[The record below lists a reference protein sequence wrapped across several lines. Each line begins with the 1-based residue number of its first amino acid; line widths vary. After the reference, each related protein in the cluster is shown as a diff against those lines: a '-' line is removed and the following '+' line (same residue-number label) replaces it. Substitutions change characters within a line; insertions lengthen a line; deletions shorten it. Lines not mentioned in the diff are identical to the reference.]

1 MKTKKKLSE
10 LLGVQ
15 TDSLEKAI
23 SRMRQKGITDPTEMD
38 IFAYYAVPNPR
49 RDPATV
55 AAAQELLQQNQTQGG
70 QIVFIQNDNR
80 VVNTTTVQEPTVN
93 PEPTPE
99 PIAEPKPEPVKELPV
114 EQTPGFSISR
124 LLANREVLAVLVL
137 IGAVAMAKAIT
148 APIFMSVGIGFAW
161 AYILSFYVDLAG
173 FVFVWHRRHIH
184 GKLFALSTALQ
195 TALTVGA
202 LSWMGTDAV
211 VITKGLTVS
220 ACLGIAVHGF
230 SEIIAKK

>member
-1 MKTKKKLSE
+1 METKKKLSE

-15 TDSLEKAI
+15 SESLEKAI
-23 SRMRQKGITDPTEMD
+23 SRMRQRGITNPTDID
-38 IFAYYAVPNPR
+38 IFNYYATPNAR

-55 AAAQELLQQNQTQGG
+55 AAAQELLQQYQGG
-70 QIVFIQNDNR
+70 QQIVFIQNDNR
-80 VVNTTTVQEPTVN
+80 IVNTTVQEPATSA
-93 PEPTPE
+93 ETAPE
-99 PIAEPKPEPVKELPV
+99 PIT
-114 EQTPGFSISR
+114 EQEEESTTEETPGFSVSR

-148 APIFMSVGIGFAW
+148 APIFMSVGIGFTW

-173 FVFVWHRRHIH
+173 FVFVWHRRHVH

-202 LSWMGTDAV
+202 LSWMGSDAV

>member
-1 MKTKKKLSE
+1 MKSKKNLSE

-15 TDSLEKAI
+15 PDSLEKAI
-23 SRMRQKGITDPTEMD
+23 SRMRQRGVSNPTDMD
-38 IFAYYAVPNPR
+38 IFAYYAIPNPR

-55 AAAQELLQQNQTQGG
+55 AAAQELLQQNQNQGG

-80 VVNTTTVQEPTVN
+80 VVNTTTAQENALFPD
-93 PEPTPE
+93 PTPD
-99 PIAEPKPEPVKELPV
+99 PIPDPV
-114 EQTPGFSISR
+114 EEVDVEETQGFSISR

-173 FVFVWHRRHIH
+173 FVFVWHRRHVH

-195 TALTVGA
+195 SALTVGA
-202 LSWMGTDAV
+202 LGWMGADAV
-211 VITKGLTVS
+211 MITKGLTVS

>member
-1 MKTKKKLSE
+1 MKRQKKLSE
-10 LLGVQ
+10 LLGVRE
-15 TDSLEKAI
+15 DSLEKAI
-23 SRMRQKGITDPTEMD
+23 SRMRQNGLNDPTDED
-38 IFAYYAVPNPR
+38 IFTYYSVPNPR

-55 AAAQELLQQNQTQGG
+55 AAAQQLLQQNQNQGG

-80 VVNTTTVQEPTVN
+80 VVNTTTAQEPT
-93 PEPTPE
+93 PIPE
-99 PIAEPKPEPVKELPV
+99 PIPMLEPEPPQELPI
-114 EQTPGFSISR
+114 EEKQGFSVSA

-148 APIFMSVGIGFAW
+148 APIFMSVGIGFWW

-173 FVFVWHRRHIH
+173 FIFVWHRRHVH

-195 TALTVGA
+195 SALTVGA

-211 VITKGLTVS
+211 MITKGLTVS

>member
-1 MKTKKKLSE
+1 MTDKKKLSK
-10 LLGVQ
+10 LLGIRP
-15 TDSLEKAI
+15 DSMEKAL
-23 SRMRQKGITDPTEMD
+23 SRMRQNGIENPSEAD
-38 IFAYYAVPNPR
+38 IFSYYAVPNPR

-55 AAAQELLQQNQTQGG
+55 AAAQELLKQNQNQGG

-80 VVNTTTVQEPTVN
+80 VVNTTTVQEPAPTPA
-93 PEPTPE
+93 PEP
-99 PIAEPKPEPVKELPV
+99 AEEELPA
-114 EQTPGFSISR
+114 EQSEGNEVSTGFSISR

-148 APIFMSVGIGFAW
+148 APIFMSVGIGFTW

-173 FVFVWHRRHIH
+173 FVFVWHRRHVH
-184 GKLFALSTALQ
+184 GKLFAISTALQ

>member
-1 MKTKKKLSE
+1 MDKQKLSQ
-10 LLGVQ
+10 LLGVRV
-15 TDSLEKAI
+15 DSMEKAI
-23 SRMRQKGITDPTEMD
+23 SRMGLSGVEDSTIPD
-38 IFAYYAVPNPR
+38 ILAYYAVPNPR

-55 AAAQELLQQNQTQGG
+55 AAAQNLLQQNQNQGG

-80 VVNTTTVQEPTVN
+80 VVNTVPTELAPA

-99 PIAEPKPEPVKELPV
+99 PIPVPEVVPIDVVADVVKK
-114 EQTPGFSISR
+114 PGFSVSA

-148 APIFMSVGIGFAW
+148 APIFMSVGIGFWW
-161 AYILSFYVDLAG
+161 AYILSLYVDIAG
-173 FVFVWHRRHIH
+173 FVFVWHRRHMH
-184 GKLFALSTALQ
+184 GKLFAISTALQ

-202 LSWMGTDAV
+202 LGWMGTDAV
-211 VITKGLTVS
+211 MITKGLTVS